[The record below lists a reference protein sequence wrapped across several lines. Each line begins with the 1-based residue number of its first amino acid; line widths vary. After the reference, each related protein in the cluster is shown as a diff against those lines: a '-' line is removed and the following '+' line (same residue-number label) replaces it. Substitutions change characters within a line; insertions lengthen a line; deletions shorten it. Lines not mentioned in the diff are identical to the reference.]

1 MNKFWQVRT
10 NFVLILIDSLIQTIK
25 FVRLMIINYYNNEKV
40 IQMKILY
47 FQIV

>member
-10 NFVLILIDSLIQTIK
+10 NFVLILIESLIQTIK